1 MKKSITLTA
10 MLLMCSFVFMACS
23 NDTNNGNNE
32 VNSSQNN
39 NSQDEND
46 DIHFVDER
54 PFVKLEL
61 YSASSGTY
69 LDHFPK
75 HITVSNDGSV
85 HVFTKE
91 VVDWT
96 GEVELK
102 VEDDAPTIQKKIS
115 EKEVKEIKQVIEE
128 NRFLSIPEDVTD
140 YDVMDGSGSR
150 ITVYEKGQERKVGGE
165 NSSNQRYNAIE
176 EIIFNQVKDEYSDW
190 VTETEEYLMKLNE

>member
-1 MKKSITLTA
+1 MKKRVMLTA
-10 MLLMCSFVFMACS
+10 MLFMCSFVFMACS
-23 NDTNNGNNE
+23 KD
-32 VNSSQNN
+32 NS
-39 NSQDEND
+39 DEND
-46 DIHFVDER
+46 DIHFVDEG

-128 NRFLSIPEDVTD
+128 NRFLSIPKDVTD

-150 ITVYEKGQERKVGGE
+150 ITVYENDQERKVGGE

-176 EIIFNQVKDEYSDW
+176 DIIFDQVKDEYSDW